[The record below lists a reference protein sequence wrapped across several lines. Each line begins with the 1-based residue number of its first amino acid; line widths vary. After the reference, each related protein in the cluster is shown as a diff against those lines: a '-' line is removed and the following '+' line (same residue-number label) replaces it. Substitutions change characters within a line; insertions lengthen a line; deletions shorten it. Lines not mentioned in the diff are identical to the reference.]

1 MLKKILLVCVASH
14 AVTFAS
20 TEVAVSAEA
29 LVAETEVASL
39 MQEYNISIEV
49 GAVGNTRAS
58 LIRDS
63 LLKIT
68 DADKRKAVLGTA
80 MTLAPQDTDIEF
92 HVLLSVLSQSQAMDR
107 AALFLSRITQGLS
120 NVNIPL
126 LAKVFLNNPENR
138 SLSYATNVNRI
149 LKTVSPLWSQPYD
162 SHDCACSLA
171 QMGMETIAFIETTLC
186 REIPPQQ
193 IASFITSNAMFSVGC
208 LKQRWDLYNQYKL
221 KDYAYSY
228 FDIVKSKLEDEVL
241 SLALDKATVLLQT
254 GELLPQDL
262 KKFLSIF
269 ETYNIEQV
277 DKFIEEMIV
286 IAKLERNS

>member
-1 MLKKILLVCVASH
+1 
-14 AVTFAS
+14 
-20 TEVAVSAEA
+20 
-29 LVAETEVASL
+29 
-39 MQEYNISIEV
+39 
-49 GAVGNTRAS
+49 
-58 LIRDS
+58 
-63 LLKIT
+63 
-68 DADKRKAVLGTA
+68 
-80 MTLAPQDTDIEF
+80 
-92 HVLLSVLSQSQAMDR
+92 
-107 AALFLSRITQGLS
+107 
-120 NVNIPL
+120 
-126 LAKVFLNNPENR
+126 
-138 SLSYATNVNRI
+138 
-149 LKTVSPLWSQPYD
+149 
-162 SHDCACSLA
+162 
-171 QMGMETIAFIETTLC
+171 
-186 REIPPQQ
+186 
-193 IASFITSNAMFSVGC
+193 MFSVGC